1 MISDFS
7 AARLRLEQ
15 AYHHLDGDDEVSAS
29 AREALDL
36 LIEAMAHEQ
45 FKRPTAS
52 AKVLDFPKPYL
63 KRKRRP

>member
-15 AYHHLDGDDEVSAS
+15 AYYHLDGDDEVSVR

-36 LIEAMAHEQ
+36 LIEAMAYEQ
-45 FKRPTAS
+45 FKRPTVS
-52 AKVLDFPKPYL
+52 ARVLNFPKSQL
-63 KRKRRP
+63 NRKRRS